1 MSIAN
6 IFSFSSILIMLVSM
20 LYIFFLNRRRKSIS
34 YDIKYGHRCYICKES
49 IEKERNL
56 SDWLDDKEKIV
67 ACVSCER
74 DRKLNEVIGGK
85 RYVIF
90 NRVKKYLISDNSK
103 KIWIWF
109 IILQV
114 CAISLSIFSL
124 FIFKLKFNVG
134 IITNLFNMIYW
145 AILVIKTRLTTIKKP
160 STK

>member
-6 IFSFSSILIMLVSM
+6 IFSFSAVLIMLVSM
-20 LYIFFLNRRRKSIS
+20 LYIFFLNRRRKNIS
-34 YDIKYGHRCYICKES
+34 YDIKYGHRCYICKEI
-49 IEKERNL
+49 IEKEHNL
-56 SDWLDDKEKIV
+56 LDNEEKIV

-103 KIWIWF
+103 KICIWF